1 MARKTKEESQKTRD
15 GILDAAE
22 RVFLEKGV
30 GTTAMADLADAAGV
44 SRGAVYG
51 HYKNKIEVCLAMCDR
66 AFGQIEVP
74 DENARVP
81 ALDIL
86 LRAGMGFLRQCCEPG
101 SVQRVLEILYLKCE
115 RSDENEPLLRRR
127 ELLEK
132 QGQRFGLRQIRRAVE
147 RGELPARL
155 DAARLT
161 FTASLAEGLADAEV
175 VFIAV
180 GTPCGE
186 DGSADLSHVLAV
198 AEQLGAQLRQAC
210 IVVNKSTV
218 PVGTAERVEEIIR
231 LGLARRRKRFRVAVA
246 SNPEFLKE
254 GSAVDDFRR
263 PDRVIIGS
271 AETQAGETL
280 RQLYAPFLRN
290 HERVLL
296 MGRREAEF
304 SKYAANA
311 FLATKISFMNEMAGL
326 CALTGVD
333 IEDVRRGM
341 GSDKRI
347 GTHFIYAGCGY
358 GGSCFPKD
366 VRALIR
372 SAEQQGF
379 DSQILRAVEARN
391 ARQKE
396 LLFETLGELFQGRW
410 QGRTV
415 ALWGLAFKPGTDDL
429 REAPSLVLLEA
440 LLRHGVRVRAHDPV
454 ANAGVAARYPDALAC
469 AQLTLHDSPY
479 AAVEGAD
486 ALVLVTEWKQFRQPD
501 FQKIRGSMRTPL
513 LVDGRNLYAPAR
525 MAELGFIYQGIGR
538 PRAGHCKASAA

>member
-1 MARKTKEESQKTRD
+1 MRLCVIGAGYVGLVTAACFAEMGNQVRCVERD
-15 GILDAAE
+15 RE
-22 RVFLEKGV
+22 RVARLR
-30 GTTAMADLADAAGV
+30 
-44 SRGAVYG
+44 RGEMPIY
-51 HYKNKIEVCLAMCDR
+51 
-66 AFGQIEVP
+66 
-74 DENARVP
+74 
-81 ALDIL
+81 
-86 LRAGMGFLRQCCEPG
+86 EPG
-101 SVQRVLEILYLKCE
+101 LESIL
-115 RSDENEPLLRRR
+115 RD
-127 ELLEK
+127 
-132 QGQRFGLRQIRRAVE
+132 Q
-147 RGELPARL
+147 L

-186 DGSADLSHVLAV
+186 DGSADLSHVMAV

-271 AETQAGETL
+271 AEAQAGETL

-415 ALWGLAFKPGTDDL
+415 ARGGLAFKPGTDDL
-429 REAPSLVLLEA
+429 RAAPSRVLLEA

>member
-1 MARKTKEESQKTRD
+1 MRLCVIGAGYVGLVTAACFAEMGNQVRCVERD
-15 GILDAAE
+15 RE
-22 RVFLEKGV
+22 RVARLR
-30 GTTAMADLADAAGV
+30 
-44 SRGAVYG
+44 RGEMPIY
-51 HYKNKIEVCLAMCDR
+51 
-66 AFGQIEVP
+66 
-74 DENARVP
+74 
-81 ALDIL
+81 
-86 LRAGMGFLRQCCEPG
+86 EPG
-101 SVQRVLEILYLKCE
+101 LESIL
-115 RSDENEPLLRRR
+115 RD
-127 ELLEK
+127 
-132 QGQRFGLRQIRRAVE
+132 Q
-147 RGELPARL
+147 L

-366 VRALIR
+366 VRADPQR
-372 SAEQQGF
+372 
-379 DSQILRAVEARN
+379 RA
-391 ARQKE
+391 
-396 LLFETLGELFQGRW
+396 T
-410 QGRTV
+410 
-415 ALWGLAFKPGTDDL
+415 GL
-429 REAPSLVLLEA
+429 
-440 LLRHGVRVRAHDPV
+440 
-454 ANAGVAARYPDALAC
+454 
-469 AQLTLHDSPY
+469 
-479 AAVEGAD
+479 
-486 ALVLVTEWKQFRQPD
+486 RQPD
-501 FQKIRGSMRTPL
+501 TACGGSAQRAAEGTALRDPRRTVPGTL
-513 LVDGRNLYAPAR
+513 ARAHGGALGAGLQAGYRRPAR
-525 MAELGFIYQGIGR
+525 GAEPGPAGGAAAPRGAGQG
-538 PRAGHCKASAA
+538 P

>member
-1 MARKTKEESQKTRD
+1 M
-15 GILDAAE
+15 
-22 RVFLEKGV
+22 
-30 GTTAMADLADAAGV
+30 
-44 SRGAVYG
+44 
-51 HYKNKIEVCLAMCDR
+51 
-66 AFGQIEVP
+66 
-74 DENARVP
+74 
-81 ALDIL
+81 
-86 LRAGMGFLRQCCEPG
+86 
-101 SVQRVLEILYLKCE
+101 
-115 RSDENEPLLRRR
+115 
-127 ELLEK
+127 
-132 QGQRFGLRQIRRAVE
+132 
-147 RGELPARL
+147 
-155 DAARLT
+155 
-161 FTASLAEGLADAEV
+161 
-175 VFIAV
+175 
-180 GTPCGE
+180 
-186 DGSADLSHVLAV
+186 
-198 AEQLGAQLRQAC
+198 
-210 IVVNKSTV
+210 
-218 PVGTAERVEEIIR
+218 
-231 LGLARRRKRFRVAVA
+231 
-246 SNPEFLKE
+246 
-254 GSAVDDFRR
+254 DDFRR

-358 GGSCFPKD
+358 GGSCFPKRRP
-366 VRALIR
+366 RADPQRRATGLR
-372 SAEQQGF
+372 QPDTACGGSAQRAAEGTA
-379 DSQILRAVEARN
+379 LRDPR
-391 ARQKE
+391 
-396 LLFETLGELFQGRW
+396 
-410 QGRTV
+410 RTV
-415 ALWGLAFKPGTDDL
+415 PGTLARAHGGALGAGLQPGTDDL

-454 ANAGVAARYPDALAC
+454 ANAGVAARYPEAVAC
-469 AQLTLHDSPY
+469 ARLTLHDSPY

>member
-1 MARKTKEESQKTRD
+1 MRLCVIGAGYVGLVTAACFAEMGNQVRCVERD
-15 GILDAAE
+15 RE
-22 RVFLEKGV
+22 RVARLR
-30 GTTAMADLADAAGV
+30 
-44 SRGAVYG
+44 RGEMPIY
-51 HYKNKIEVCLAMCDR
+51 
-66 AFGQIEVP
+66 
-74 DENARVP
+74 
-81 ALDIL
+81 
-86 LRAGMGFLRQCCEPG
+86 EPG
-101 SVQRVLEILYLKCE
+101 LESIL
-115 RSDENEPLLRRR
+115 RD
-127 ELLEK
+127 
-132 QGQRFGLRQIRRAVE
+132 Q
-147 RGELPARL
+147 L

-186 DGSADLSHVLAV
+186 DGSADLSHVMAV

-271 AETQAGETL
+271 AEAQAGETL

-410 QGRTV
+410 LMIASSSEAVTE
-415 ALWGLAFKPGTDDL
+415 AKAKEWAYDIELLAKNGYLKFADLTLLSNGVEQKATRYYVNESGSLANQRPGDARWPKVSNPHLRIVLSYNDSYTQQARENMSGKLKINWTTSYDDI
-429 REAPSLVLLEA
+429 S
-440 LLRHGVRVRAHDPV
+440 HS
-454 ANAGVAARYPDALAC
+454 
-469 AQLTLHDSPY
+469 QLTQS
-479 AAVEGAD
+479 G
-486 ALVLVTEWKQFRQPD
+486 
-501 FQKIRGSMRTPL
+501 
-513 LVDGRNLYAPAR
+513 GREYSSNGYGMER
-525 MAELGFIYQGIGR
+525 KDYTR
-538 PRAGHCKASAA
+538 

>member
-1 MARKTKEESQKTRD
+1 MRLCVIGAGYVGLVTAACFAEMGNQVRCVERD
-15 GILDAAE
+15 RE
-22 RVFLEKGV
+22 RVARLR
-30 GTTAMADLADAAGV
+30 
-44 SRGAVYG
+44 RGEMPIY
-51 HYKNKIEVCLAMCDR
+51 
-66 AFGQIEVP
+66 
-74 DENARVP
+74 
-81 ALDIL
+81 
-86 LRAGMGFLRQCCEPG
+86 EPG
-101 SVQRVLEILYLKCE
+101 LESIL
-115 RSDENEPLLRRR
+115 RD
-127 ELLEK
+127 
-132 QGQRFGLRQIRRAVE
+132 Q
-147 RGELPARL
+147 L

-186 DGSADLSHVLAV
+186 DGSADLSHVMAV

-326 CALTGVD
+326 CALTGV
-333 IEDVRRGM
+333 
-341 GSDKRI
+341 
-347 GTHFIYAGCGY
+347 
-358 GGSCFPKD
+358 
-366 VRALIR
+366 
-372 SAEQQGF
+372 
-379 DSQILRAVEARN
+379 
-391 ARQKE
+391 
-396 LLFETLGELFQGRW
+396 
-410 QGRTV
+410 
-415 ALWGLAFKPGTDDL
+415 
-429 REAPSLVLLEA
+429 
-440 LLRHGVRVRAHDPV
+440 
-454 ANAGVAARYPDALAC
+454 
-469 AQLTLHDSPY
+469 
-479 AAVEGAD
+479 
-486 ALVLVTEWKQFRQPD
+486 
-501 FQKIRGSMRTPL
+501 
-513 LVDGRNLYAPAR
+513 
-525 MAELGFIYQGIGR
+525 
-538 PRAGHCKASAA
+538 

>member
-1 MARKTKEESQKTRD
+1 MRLCVIGAGYVGLVTAACFAEMGNQVRCVERD
-15 GILDAAE
+15 RE
-22 RVFLEKGV
+22 RVARLR
-30 GTTAMADLADAAGV
+30 
-44 SRGAVYG
+44 RGEMPIY
-51 HYKNKIEVCLAMCDR
+51 
-66 AFGQIEVP
+66 
-74 DENARVP
+74 
-81 ALDIL
+81 
-86 LRAGMGFLRQCCEPG
+86 EPG
-101 SVQRVLEILYLKCE
+101 LESIL
-115 RSDENEPLLRRR
+115 RD
-127 ELLEK
+127 
-132 QGQRFGLRQIRRAVE
+132 Q
-147 RGELPARL
+147 L

-186 DGSADLSHVLAV
+186 DGSADLSHVMAV

-271 AETQAGETL
+271 AEAQAGETL

-372 SAEQQGF
+372 SA
-379 DSQILRAVEARN
+379 
-391 ARQKE
+391 
-396 LLFETLGELFQGRW
+396 
-410 QGRTV
+410 
-415 ALWGLAFKPGTDDL
+415 
-429 REAPSLVLLEA
+429 
-440 LLRHGVRVRAHDPV
+440 
-454 ANAGVAARYPDALAC
+454 
-469 AQLTLHDSPY
+469 
-479 AAVEGAD
+479 
-486 ALVLVTEWKQFRQPD
+486 
-501 FQKIRGSMRTPL
+501 
-513 LVDGRNLYAPAR
+513 
-525 MAELGFIYQGIGR
+525 
-538 PRAGHCKASAA
+538 